1 MSTLE
6 SSYLKLIDV
15 LLSNPIEQEINIL
28 NAHPELV
35 NQQFITCLMSVGENF
50 RRAGNIANAERLINL
65 AGNLLQLEKTQ
76 TSTDRRKEYFEFL
89 MSLLQ
94 QVSNRDPVAE
104 IYASIRNNQDKL
116 DRNTNKILE
125 YWANKTILTVEPNQG
140 KALANDLVNFGN
152 LISAYPAGDK
162 SNNIELAIV
171 AYKAALKVYPI
182 TAFPQ
187 DWALIQS
194 NLANAYR
201 DRVLG
206 SRQENIEEAIVT
218 YQLALEVITR
228 EKYAYVWG
236 NIQRNLGIAYT
247 YRLQGDRALKDT
259 ASHKAERERHRAK
272 NIEQAI
278 ACYKRA
284 LSVHTLEDYPQDW
297 AASHNNLGD
306 VYPSRLEGDKAENIE
321 IAIDHLEQALT
332 VYTLANNPHRWA
344 MLQNNLGNAF
354 QSRIQG
360 DKENNIERSISHY
373 QNALSIHTLEKFPY
387 NWAML
392 NNNLGGAYRHRVKG
406 DPEQNKNSAIAF
418 LNKALLVYTQDRF
431 PRQWA
436 EIQHNIRNIIKAGS

>member
-6 SSYLKLIDV
+6 SSYLKLIDL
-15 LLSNPIEQEINIL
+15 LLSNPIEQEIDIL

-35 NQQFITCLMSVGENF
+35 NQQFITCLMSVGEDR
-50 RRAGNIANAERLINL
+50 RRAGNIADAERLINL
-65 AGNLLQLEKTQ
+65 AGKLLQLEKTQ
-76 TSTDRRKEYFEFL
+76 TLNERRKEYFEFL
-89 MSLLQ
+89 MNLLQ
-94 QVSNRDPVAE
+94 QVSNRHPAAE

-116 DRNTNKILE
+116 NRNTNQILE
-125 YWANKTILTVEPNQG
+125 YWANKTIPTVEPDRG
-140 KALANDLVNFGN
+140 KAIANDLVNFGN

-206 SRQENIEEAIVT
+206 SRQENIEEAIAT
-218 YQLALEVITR
+218 YQLALEVITK

-247 YRLQGDRALKDT
+247 YRLKGDREADVK
-259 ASHKAERERHRAK
+259 RHRAK
-272 NIEQAI
+272 NIERAI
-278 ACYKRA
+278 ACYNRA
-284 LSVHTLEDYPQDW
+284 LSVHTLEDYPTDW
-297 AASHNNLGD
+297 AATHNNLGD
-306 VYPSRLEGDKAENIE
+306 VYPSRIEGDKAENIE
-321 IAIDHLEQALT
+321 VAIDHLEQALT
-332 VYTLANNPHRWA
+332 IYTLANNPHRWA

-354 QSRIQG
+354 QSRIEG
-360 DKENNIERSISHY
+360 NKENNIERSISHY

-392 NNNLGGAYRHRVKG
+392 NNNLGGAYRYRVKG
-406 DPEQNKNSAIAF
+406 DPEENKNSAIAF
-418 LNKALLVYTQDRF
+418 LNKALLVYTKDSF

-436 EIQHNIRNIIKAGS
+436 EIQHNIRNIIKSNN